1 MSKQND
7 FDFPPLGA
15 APKGR
20 GKKPQSQP
28 PIQYTKTTTTT
39 TTTSAPSS
47 MASLIAPQSTSSSTP
62 STPTTTTPTTSTTT
76 KDSSSFE
83 IVDIGANLADKSFD
97 KDIKEI
103 LERGYKKGVK
113 KIVITGT
120 SKNSST
126 KAIELIEWNKRNHGV
141 VELFSTVGV
150 HPHEAERA
158 LQGGA
163 DKIINELTR
172 IITKNRA
179 TVKAVGECGL
189 DFNRNFS
196 SHETQ
201 IEMFDRQIQL
211 GIDLNLPLFIHERES
226 YSKFIE
232 VVSKY
237 TSAGKMPTS
246 VVHCFTGTEKEAI
259 EYVKLGFYISF
270 AGTITQ
276 DKRGHDLR
284 EILKKKII
292 PIDKIMIE
300 TDCPYMTP
308 HNIPAADKPKNNTGR
323 FIRNEPQF
331 LTCILKTLA
340 ECYQVTEEEMASQTL
355 NNTKKFFSI

>member
-1 MSKQND
+1 MILIFHHWELLHLKEEEV
-7 FDFPPLGA
+7 
-15 APKGR
+15 
-20 GKKPQSQP
+20 KKPQ
-28 PIQYTKTTTTT
+28 IQYTPTTTTT
-39 TTTSAPSS
+39 TTTSSSVPTS
-47 MASLIAPQSTSSSTP
+47 MASLIAPATVASSTTNNNTNNT
-62 STPTTTTPTTSTTT
+62 STSTTT
-76 KDSSSFE
+76 TSKKDSME

-120 SKNSST
+120 SRNSST
-126 KAIELIEWNKRNHGV
+126 KAIELVEWNKKNNGI
-141 VELFSTVGV
+141 VELYSTVGV

-163 DKIINELTR
+163 DKIIAELTR

-237 TSAGKMPTS
+237 TSVGKMPRS
-246 VVHCFTGTEKEAI
+246 VVHCFTGTEQEAI
-259 EYVKLGFYISF
+259 EYVKMGFYISF

-276 DKRGHDLR
+276 DKRGYELR
-284 EILKKKII
+284 EILKKNII
-292 PIDKIMIE
+292 PLDRLMIE

-308 HNIPAADKPKNNTGR
+308 HNIPAADKPKNNNSR

-340 ECYQVTEEEMASQTL
+340 ECYNISEEEMALQTL
-355 NNTKKFFSI
+355 NNTKTFFAL